1 MVNKIWNKQDKCR
14 VWLME
19 MPDAEKPKRTKG
31 FGDIDKMTV
40 SLLRDKGIRIT
51 KSSSITPKGIFKVK
65 NGEGVAGKLDS
76 FKRKIAE
83 KGLMPAGSRNLFFEM
98 DYDFDEFRRVYDEVG
113 GRQNNFPL
121 YLSSKEEFEKY
132 KENHDLWVF
141 EDVNTGR
148 PIGFMT
154 RELIRTGT
162 PGAQEY
168 ADDFGY
174 KAKRDILYMDT
185 FALDEGYKAKGL
197 GKDISQIT
205 DAYYLKI
212 FGEKCDFLLVTGDI
226 NTVNPQKLSRC
237 NHEDRGFVSVAEI
250 VVDTHKFETRYAEWN
265 NRLKKNYAGCSDM
278 LTPLIDSY
286 RPVRD

>member
-154 RELIRTGT
+154 RELIRM
-162 PGAQEY
+162 A
-168 ADDFGY
+168 
-174 KAKRDILYMDT
+174 R
-185 FALDEGYKAKGL
+185 
-197 GKDISQIT
+197 
-205 DAYYLKI
+205 
-212 FGEKCDFLLVTGDI
+212 
-226 NTVNPQKLSRC
+226 NWRRC
-237 NHEDRGFVSVAEI
+237 LMF
-250 VVDTHKFETRYAEWN
+250 
-265 NRLKKNYAGCSDM
+265 
-278 LTPLIDSY
+278 
-286 RPVRD
+286 RPIPRF